1 MKLKQLEIE
10 QLVIKNIKNHFEHD
24 EEKNCYKTVRVSSIC
39 SNSYIEYKR
48 NSDGNKTLSVEE
60 YLNKIRPYLK
70 YLINN
75 LKISRP
81 QNLTRVKF
89 N

>member
-1 MKLKQLEIE
+1 M
-10 QLVIKNIKNHFEHD
+10 IKK
-24 EEKNCYKTVRVSSIC
+24 KNCSETVRVSSIC

-48 NSDGNKTLSVEE
+48 NSDGNNTLSVEE
-60 YLNKIRPYLK
+60 HLNKIRPYLK

-75 LKISRP
+75 LKISRS
-81 QNLTRVKF
+81 QSLTRIKF

>member
-1 MKLKQLEIE
+1 M
-10 QLVIKNIKNHFEHD
+10 IKK
-24 EEKNCYKTVRVSSIC
+24 KNCSETVTVSSIC

-48 NSDGNKTLSVEE
+48 NSDGNKALSFEE

-75 LKISRP
+75 LKISRS
-81 QNLTRVKF
+81 QSLTRIKF